1 MPFLKG
7 IGYGKSDIEVLPISG
22 FTGANMKDPLDP
34 KVCSWWK
41 GDPLLTLLEKMPLE
55 RKYSGPFL
63 MPIAD
68 KTKDM
73 GTIAM
78 GKIESGRVKKG
89 TSLLIMPNKVC
100 LC

>member
-1 MPFLKG
+1 
-7 IGYGKSDIEVLPISG
+7 
-22 FTGANMKDPLDP
+22 MKDKVDP
-34 KVCSWWK
+34 SICPWYEGS
-41 GDPLLTLLEKMPLE
+41 PLLTLLDSIELD

-78 GKIESGRVKKG
+78 GKVESGFVKKG
-89 TSLLIMPNKVC
+89 SSLLIMPNKVTSF
-100 LC
+100 LCRKLPK